1 MRAVPAGAPSQQ
13 TVDIDSAEA
22 TCQAE
27 KHAGVVEAASD
38 WKRGGAPTTSGVG
51 SRTLRA
57 MPRTWPRCLHGV
69 VIAPSLLAA
78 DFGRLAEAVHAL
90 QGSGADRLHIDV
102 MDGAFVP
109 NFTFGTDTLRALR
122 GETELPF
129 EVHLMVEEPD
139 RHLRTFAEAGA
150 DALTVH
156 WEACPHLHRTL
167 HNIRALG
174 CRAGGAINVSTPA
187 ECLYD
192 VLDAMDL
199 ALVMTVDPGFGGQAL
214 IPRCLAKVAELRRE
228 IDAQGV
234 AVELEV
240 DGGVEAHNAAVCT
253 GAGATVLVAGTA
265 VFRDPEGPR
274 HGVGQLTGVAP
285 PLG

>member
-1 MRAVPAGAPSQQ
+1 
-13 TVDIDSAEA
+13 
-22 TCQAE
+22 
-27 KHAGVVEAASD
+27 
-38 WKRGGAPTTSGVG
+38 
-51 SRTLRA
+51 

-90 QGSGADRLHIDV
+90 EGSGADRLHIDV
-102 MDGAFVP
+102 MDGSFVP

-122 GETELPF
+122 DETDLPF
-129 EVHLMVEEPD
+129 EVHLMVDEPD

-150 DALTVH
+150 DAMTVH

-167 HNIRALG
+167 GSIRALG

-192 VLDAMDL
+192 VLDVMDL
-199 ALVMTVDPGFGGQAL
+199 ALVMTVDPGFGGQSL
-214 IPRCLAKVAELRRE
+214 VPRALAKVAELRHE

-234 AVELEV
+234 EVELEV
-240 DGGVEAHNAAVCT
+240 DGGVEAHNVAICA
-253 GAGATVLVAGTA
+253 GAGATVMVAGTS
-265 VFRDPEGPR
+265 VFHDPGGPAR
-274 HGVGQLTGVAP
+274 GVGRLLEVAAP
-285 PLG
+285 SG

>member
-1 MRAVPAGAPSQQ
+1 
-13 TVDIDSAEA
+13 
-22 TCQAE
+22 
-27 KHAGVVEAASD
+27 
-38 WKRGGAPTTSGVG
+38 
-51 SRTLRA
+51 
-57 MPRTWPRCLHGV
+57 MPRTWPRCINGV

-90 QGSGADRLHIDV
+90 EGGGADRLHIDV

-122 GETELPF
+122 GVTDLPF
-129 EVHLMVEEPD
+129 EVHLMVREPD

-150 DALTVH
+150 DAMTVH

-167 HNIRALG
+167 VKIRDLG

-187 ECLYD
+187 QNLYD
-192 VLDAMDL
+192 VLDVMDL
-199 ALVMTVDPGFGGQAL
+199 ALVMTVDPGFGGQSL
-214 IPRCLAKVAELRRE
+214 IPRALAKVSELRRE

-240 DGGVEAHNAAVCT
+240 DGGVDAANAALCAR
-253 GAGATVLVAGTA
+253 AGATVLVAGTS
-265 VFRDPEGPR
+265 VFHHPTGPAR
-274 HGVGQLTGVAP
+274 GVRRLLEVTAP
-285 PLG
+285 RV